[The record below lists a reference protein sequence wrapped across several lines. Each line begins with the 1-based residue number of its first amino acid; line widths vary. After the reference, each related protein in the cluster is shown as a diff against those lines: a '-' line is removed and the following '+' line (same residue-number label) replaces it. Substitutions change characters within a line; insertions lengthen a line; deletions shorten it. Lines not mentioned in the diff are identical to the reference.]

1 MKAVGFARVNSDP
14 NSTSSWTEDS
24 FRAVFTSFCDSLAH
38 QRVKFIVS
46 EANQNGSDK
55 DSKFLPILEYLER
68 EPSGFL
74 IVVPDSTHVSEDLE
88 GIAKAAIRIEKANS
102 SIYCLEDGY
111 PDLLQNAFLH
121 MDSPGISRIKANKI
135 KESMQ
140 KRAIEGKALGRAPY
154 GYEISTEGKFII
166 DLSEAET
173 VRLIYDLYTE
183 GDLGLRK
190 IVDTL
195 YDKGI
200 KNKKG
205 NDWNIVSIRDILRNT
220 AYIGTYVRF
229 GLRLTGNH
237 EPIIPPETFRRAQD
251 KVRERRRYR
260 GFADSQP
267 YLLSGLCIC
276 GYCGNTMMG
285 SNRKQTWR
293 RDDGTR
299 KTNTYRYYRC
309 QSKTN
314 KGTCSYHT
322 WTTNKLEGRVQELLN
337 VAHSEGDLQASM
349 SGDTG
354 EEKRFMASKKRLEQV
369 SQAEHR
375 FVDFMRKTSL
385 GQSVLTRLD
394 IYLTELDLA
403 RDQAFLSVPTDKSG
417 KFLKDWNDKTFAE
430 RQAFINEFVRAITV
444 KDRAV
449 KLQL

>member
-1 MKAVGFARVNSDP
+1 MKAVGFAIVDAIP
-14 NSTSSWTEDS
+14 GSTSTWTEET
-24 FRAVFTSFCDSLAH
+24 FLNVFTDFCDSLAH
-38 QRVKFIVS
+38 QREKFVVS
-46 EANQNGSDK
+46 VADPDRSDI
-55 DSKFLPILEYLER
+55 DLQFRQILTYIETQ
-68 EPSGFL
+68 PGGFL
-74 IVVPDSTHVSEDLE
+74 VVVPDATHVSEDLE
-88 GIAKAAIRIEKANS
+88 GIAKAAIRIENADSN
-102 SIYCLEDGY
+102 IYCLEDGY

-121 MDSPGISRIKANKI
+121 MDSPGTSRVTANKI

-154 GYEISTEGKFII
+154 GYKISAEGNFSINKTEADVVK
-166 DLSEAET
+166 
-173 VRLIYDLYTE
+173 LIYELYTQE
-183 GDLGLRK
+183 DLGLRK

-195 YDKGI
+195 HVRGI

-237 EPIIPPETFRRAQD
+237 EPIIPAETFREAQD

-260 GFADSQP
+260 GFADSTP
-267 YLLSGLCIC
+267 YLLSGLCVC

-322 WTTNKLEGRVQELLN
+322 WTTEKLEGRVRELLAD
-337 VAHSEGDLQASM
+337 AHGEGELQDSM
-349 SGDTG
+349 SGESG
-354 EEKRFMASKKRLEQV
+354 AEKRFLASKKRLEQV

-375 FVDFMRKTSL
+375 FVEFMRKTSL
-385 GQSVLTRLD
+385 GQSVLSRLD
-394 IYLTELDLA
+394 IYLTELELA
-403 RDQAFLSVPTDKSG
+403 RTQAFLSVSPTESG
-417 KFLKDWNDKTFAE
+417 KFLEEWNKKTFAE
-430 RQAFINEFVRAITV
+430 QQAFLNEFVKKITV
-444 KDRAV
+444 KDRVV

>member
-1 MKAVGFARVNSDP
+1 MKAVGFARVNSVP
-14 NSTSSWTEDS
+14 NSTTSWTEDN

-38 QRVKFIVS
+38 QKVKFIVS
-46 EANQNGSDK
+46 ETNQNSPDK
-55 DSKFLPILEYLER
+55 DSQFLQILDYLER
-68 EPSGFL
+68 DPSGFL
-74 IVVPDSTHVSEDLE
+74 VVVPDSTHVSEDLE

-121 MDSPGISRIKANKI
+121 MDPPGISRINANKI

-140 KRAIEGKALGRAPY
+140 KRAIEGKALGRTPY
-154 GYEISTEGKFII
+154 GYEISTEGEFVI
-166 DLSEAET
+166 DPSEAET

-195 YDKGI
+195 SEKKI
-200 KNKKG
+200 KNKKDS
-205 NDWNIVSIRDILRNT
+205 DWNIVSIRDILRNT

-237 EPIIPPETFRRAQD
+237 EPIIPSETFRRAQD

-322 WTTNKLEGRVQELLN
+322 WTTEKLEGRVQELLN
-337 VAHSEGDLQASM
+337 IAHSEGVLQTSM

-354 EEKRFMASKKRLEQV
+354 EEKRFSASKKRLKQV

-375 FVDFMRKTSL
+375 FIDFMRKTSL
-385 GQSVLTRLD
+385 GQSVLTRLA

-403 RDQAFLSVPTDKSG
+403 RTQAFLSVPTDESG

-430 RQAFINEFVRAITV
+430 RQAFMNEFVRAVTV
-444 KDRAV
+444 KDRVV